1 MLTVGNAI
9 SVYLVGDKKVY
20 SDTMIKFE
28 HPQAV
33 DAPALSATDRSPAPI
48 NALRIGYLGS
58 QEILVAVDDAGL
70 VMVYNL
76 YPEAPIE
83 EVFRIK
89 GTKSTLSG
97 MRSPL
102 ILKNDISTWS
112 IALNRQRR
120 HIAVGANNHKIRIW
134 KLSVE
139 EAVDQS
145 DRDHFDIDAHD
156 HNIPTLD
163 YSSCGRFLVSGSV
176 DGSVRIWDACNDYK
190 MVGNISL
197 RDALYQNVESDQTEE
212 TDSYVWG
219 VRCLDFDNVPS
230 IAPNSH
236 VDEEEIRK
244 HTRDRPSRVKQI
256 VYQYYKM
263 ALRLI
268 QETSDSIDQI
278 MHHFGDHYDSKVN
291 EVKSYDQIFGVDDA
305 LERQQSSVYCPL
317 SSDYKER
324 NLLIMVS
331 LKNAIAL
338 ITFDSQEGCLQLHRI
353 VNNALSSCRKSVL
366 GLEVEHSDD
375 TNAEVDPEVADLIA
389 EELESEDFFDRI
401 DFVAQTLK
409 YDRIFFSEMLSGS
422 DGVVAIGGNCGAM
435 ALYQLVHR
443 SDPES
448 GDDQFIFFQLESLP
462 KGLPEAEF
470 MSGACLSQMN
480 VDVDFKKVKWNLITI
495 NHRLSASMYEI
506 YQVVNKEK

>member
-1 MLTVGNAI
+1 MKTGFKQLQDSEQLESDEHLRQFRGNLIALNSSGKYLFVAVGNAI

-20 SDTMIKFE
+20 SDTIIKFE

-33 DAPALSATDRSPAPI
+33 DAPAESATDRSPAPI

-83 EVFRIK
+83 EVFRVK

-97 MRSPL
+97 MKSPL
-102 ILKNDISTWS
+102 ILKNEISTWS

-139 EAVDQS
+139 EAVNQS
-145 DRDHFDIDAHD
+145 DVDHFDIDAHD

-163 YSSCGRFLVSGSV
+163 YSPCGRFLVSGSV
-176 DGSVRIWDACNDYK
+176 DGSVRIWDARNDYK
-190 MVGNISL
+190 MVGNLSL
-197 RDALYQNVESDQTEE
+197 RDAFYQNVESNQVEE

-230 IAPNSH
+230 INPFTNVSNA
-236 VDEEEIRK
+236 EILH
-244 HTRDRPSRVKQI
+244 HTRDRPSRIKQI
-256 VYQYYKM
+256 VYQYFKM

-278 MHHFGDHYDSKVN
+278 MHHFGDHYDSEVN
-291 EVKSYDQIFGVDDA
+291 EAKSYDQIFGLDDA
-305 LERQQSSVYCPL
+305 LERQQPSVYCPL
-317 SSDYKER
+317 SSEYKEQ

-331 LKNAIAL
+331 LKNAIVL
-338 ITFDSQEGCLQLHRI
+338 ITFGTQDGSFNIHCI

-366 GLEVEHSDD
+366 GLEVEYSDD

-409 YDRIFFSEMLSGS
+409 YDRIFFTEMLNGS

-435 ALYQLVHR
+435 ALYQLVQCSQEAR
-443 SDPES
+443 IYTADTCLFE
-448 GDDQFIFFQLESLP
+448 IQLM
-462 KGLPEAEF
+462 KEAR
-470 MSGACLSQMN
+470 
-480 VDVDFKKVKWNLITI
+480 T
-495 NHRLSASMYEI
+495 
-506 YQVVNKEK
+506 